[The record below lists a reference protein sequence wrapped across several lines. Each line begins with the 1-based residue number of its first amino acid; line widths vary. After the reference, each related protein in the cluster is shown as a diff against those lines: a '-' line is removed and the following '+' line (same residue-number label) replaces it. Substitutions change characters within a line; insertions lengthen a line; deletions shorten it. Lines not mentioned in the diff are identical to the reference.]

1 MSPAEAADTQRLFF
15 ALWPGGAVRAALAGL
30 LHGESPR
37 LGRRVPDA
45 NLHLTLAF
53 VGNVT
58 AEQRAC
64 MEAAAATVAGTSFT
78 LTLDRLGFWP
88 RPRIAWAGATETP
101 DALRD
106 LVTRLNA
113 ALIPCGYRP
122 EQRPY
127 QAHVTLA
134 RKVQAPP
141 RRRGIPPIVWAAAE
155 FCLVESVSEE
165 HGSVYR
171 VLARWPLQAA
181 TADGCADSPDTV

>member
-1 MSPAEAADTQRLFF
+1 MRE
-15 ALWPGGAVRAALAGL
+15 ALAGL

-37 LGRRVPDA
+37 TGRRVPDA

-58 AEQRAC
+58 AEQRSC
-64 MEAAAATVAGTSFT
+64 LEAAAAAVAGTSFT

-88 RPRIAWAGATETP
+88 RPRIVWAGATETP
-101 DALRD
+101 EALRE
-106 LVTRLNA
+106 LVARLNA
-113 ALIPCGYRP
+113 ALVSCGHQP

-127 QAHVTLA
+127 QAHVTLT
-134 RKVQAPP
+134 RKAQAPP
-141 RRRGIPPIVWAAAE
+141 RRGAIPPIVWTAEE

-171 VLARWPLQAA
+171 VLARWPLRPSAA
-181 TADGCADSPDTV
+181 DSCAASPDTV